1 MGLQPPTQRPLLV
14 EECHVEVGFSK
25 ELPTE
30 IYSALAEH
38 IARFSPA
45 FEVTFDAE
53 DDAIVFRRINREGD
67 WLAVLE
73 QCPVPMDD
81 LPPRRREDFQPKL

>member
-1 MGLQPPTQRPLLV
+1 MILTMDAKRRLTVPASLTSAQP
-14 EECHVEVGFSK
+14 GD
-25 ELPTE
+25 
-30 IYSALAEH
+30 
-38 IARFSPA
+38 A
-45 FEVTFDAE
+45 FEVAFDAE

-81 LPPRRREDFQPKL
+81 LPPRRREYFQSKL